1 MTFYL
6 TPYVSKSLCRC
17 NPSIDWMH
25 CETTV
30 DTRAT
35 WRESWRALERAYAE
49 GRVLSIGVSNFN
61 LALLEELRV
70 NVATVLPHLVQNWA
84 EPGNT
89 DRAVRAWCD
98 QYQVLYQP
106 YAPLRNLRFLPTEV
120 RRNLQSIAERH
131 QTTEQA
137 VTLRFF
143 LQTGAVVIPRSC
155 SWVHLQENLITVQF
169 SLTGQELELLGWS
182 EKLSKLL

>member
-1 MTFYL
+1 
-6 TPYVSKSLCRC
+6 
-17 NPSIDWMH
+17 MH

-30 DTRAT
+30 DSRAT

-70 NVATVLPHLVQNWA
+70 SVATVLPLLVQNWA

-120 RRNLQSIAERH
+120 RRNLQSIAEH
-131 QTTEQA
+131 YQTTEQA

-143 LQTGAVVIPRSC
+143 LQTSAVVIPRSS
-155 SWVHLQENLITVQF
+155 SWIHLQENLMSAQLN
-169 SLTGQELELLGWS
+169 LTGQEMLLLG
-182 EKLSKLL
+182 

>member
-1 MTFYL
+1 MFTLVADDVYFVFYSSL
-6 TPYVSKSLCRC
+6 KTCLCRC

-30 DTRAT
+30 DHHGT

-70 NVATVLPHLVQNWA
+70 HVATVLPHLVQNWA
-84 EPGNT
+84 EPGKV
-89 DRAVRAWCD
+89 DRAVRDWCD
-98 QYQVLYQP
+98 QYHVQYQP
-106 YAPLRNLRFLPTEV
+106 YAPLRNLRFLSTTV
-120 RRNLQSIAERH
+120 RSNLQSIAERYA
-131 QTTEQA
+131 TTEQA

-143 LQTGAVVIPRSC
+143 LQTGAVVIPRSS
-155 SWVHLQENLITVQF
+155 SWLHLQENLEPGQF
-169 SLTGQELELLGWS
+169 NLTFHELKLLGY
-182 EKLSKLL
+182 